1 MLANNVDAISIPN
14 SDLKKRKKDR
24 YAVEKTI
31 TIAFHLNPEATNEGR
46 VELQKTVRLIG
57 PLFNLINYL

>member
-1 MLANNVDAISIPN
+1 MLMQLASQTVT
-14 SDLKKRKKDR
+14 LKKEKKRKKDR